1 MKIISGIKDLSLNP
15 NSFITIYDGIPLRDT
30 QMLAQFT
37 GLVTQAVIVGY
48 ENRELT
54 VIIIT
59 GNMGRNDRINLL
71 FEQVSLTFLNHNHNS
86 EIMCYYLWV
95 VGWFLLGMA
104 KGS

>member
-1 MKIISGIKDLSLNP
+1 MKIISGIKDSSLNP

-71 FEQVSLTFLNHNHNS
+71 FEQVSLTS
-86 EIMCYYLWV
+86 
-95 VGWFLLGMA
+95 
-104 KGS
+104 